1 MARVRDVEIDEV
13 PDDTKP
19 VYARF
24 ASEYGPFQNQLKVF
38 AHRPIALRHVMGM
51 LLEMSDNPIL
61 DKRYL
66 EIAIVTVSEINKC
79 TYCVAHHGPKL
90 MDYGLSQ
97 QTVDAILEP
106 DCPGLGEVDLLVRD
120 YAAQVTRDHNRVRD
134 SLFDRLRDH
143 FSEEQIVELTLRIT
157 LCTFFNK
164 FNDVM
169 QLDMEDAASDIAPIA
184 GHAAE

>member
-13 PDDTKP
+13 PDDAKP

-24 ASEYGPFQNQLKVF
+24 VSEYGPYQNQLKVF

-79 TYCVAHHGPKL
+79 EYCVAHHGPKL
-90 MDYGLSQ
+90 MEYGLSRE
-97 QTVDAILEP
+97 TVDKILEP
-106 DCPGLGEVDLLVRD
+106 DCPGLDDVERLVRD
-120 YAAQVTRDHNRVRD
+120 YAAQVTHDHNRVRD
-134 SLFDRLRDH
+134 TLFNRLRDH
-143 FSEEQIVELTLRIT
+143 FNEEQIVELTLRIT

-169 QLDMEDAASDIAPIA
+169 QLGMEDAASGFAL
-184 GHAAE
+184 GGTEAAE